1 MTAPWAALALLWG
14 SLCAGEDWA
23 RRGGRGRARRAGLGR
38 RAVFTNKGRARGL
51 LAAPPAPSLP
61 LGARG
66 RGLGARWAP
75 CLPILGGRSCSF
87 GGLATACS
95 GLGSRTSGLGFRLL
109 GRVEPREIERKT
121 KAWRRWPDLKP
132 GGEIVGAGGA
142 GDRTAR
148 PSEPLGVAERRGLP
162 SHS

>member
-1 MTAPWAALALLWG
+1 MRTG
-14 SLCAGEDWA
+14 
-23 RRGGRGRARRAGLGR
+23 RGVGGAGRARRAGLGR

-61 LGARG
+61 LPG

-109 GRVEPREIERKT
+109 GPVELREIERKT

-142 GDRTAR
+142 GDRTAL
-148 PSEPLGVAERRGLP
+148 PLEPLGVAKRRGLP